1 MPTDIYIGDTPIE
14 EAYLGDDPIQMDDN
28 NVCRPCY
35 GYTLRKQSF
44 PVDIPPTWVSAS
56 NCYNNE
62 TFVIDANSAVT
73 RVYAASENLAFGPNG
88 VFGFAGLLSDG
99 QGQNACKNAYGKE
112 EYLPCDTVNFNNPSI
127 STFNMVGYVPC
138 GSTEFTQVLLAAGGS
153 TGEVCIVSGSLV
165 SVAQA
170 TGSLG
175 PC

>member
-1 MPTDIYIGDTPIE
+1 MPTDIYIGDIPIE

-62 TFVIDANSAVT
+62 TFVLNVNSQVT
-73 RVYAASENLAFGPNG
+73 RVYAASEIIEQGPNG
-88 VFGFAGLLSDG
+88 VHGSIGALTGG

-112 EYLPCDTVNFNNPSI
+112 EYLPCESWTFTNTGNSFNYIGYYGCNGQWSQSLLQLPGFAGDTITACIQS
-127 STFNMVGYVPC
+127 
-138 GSTEFTQVLLAAGGS
+138 GSF
-153 TGEVCIVSGSLV
+153 ISLV
-165 SVAQA
+165 S
-170 TGSLG
+170 SSYNG